1 MLFFY
6 EKIKQKVYNEH
17 DIMRPRR
24 GRLPKLH
31 TSKLHT
37 SKLHASKLYT
47 LKPHTSKEPYCSVLP
62 SIADTGAADT
72 STADTSTADTS
83 APIKIR
89 FNSDVGLNALIQL
102 CGYPS
107 STQNIDDMIA
117 NKYFI

>member
-17 DIMRPRR
+17 GIMRPRR

-62 SIADTGAADT
+62 SIADTSA
-72 STADTSTADTS
+72 ADTS

>member
-17 DIMRPRR
+17 GIMRPRR

-31 TSKLHT
+31 TSKLH
-37 SKLHASKLYT
+37 ASKLYK
-47 LKPHTSKEPYCSVLP
+47 LKPRTSKEPYCSVLP
-62 SIADTGAADT
+62 SVADTSAADT
-72 STADTSTADTS
+72 SAADTSAADTSAADTS
-83 APIKIR
+83 APIKTQ
-89 FNSDVGLNALIQL
+89 FKSDIGLNALIQL
-102 CGYPS
+102 CGYPP